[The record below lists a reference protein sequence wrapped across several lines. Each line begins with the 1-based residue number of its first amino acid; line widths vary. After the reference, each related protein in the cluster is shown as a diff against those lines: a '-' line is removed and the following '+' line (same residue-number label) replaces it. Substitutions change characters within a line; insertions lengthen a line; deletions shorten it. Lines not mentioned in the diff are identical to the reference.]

1 MAQPASQQPR
11 ILIAGALRDAAHCC
25 YRPGAIALSNN
36 HILAVETPEAIRRR
50 YPVAPV
56 SEWPEHIVLPAMVN
70 AHAHL
75 ALSDLGPRP
84 YQGAFI
90 DWLMMVMEQAPR
102 EADAV
107 EQAIARGVHLS
118 LEAGVGWVGD
128 ICPLPAG
135 IAHRAHAGLGG
146 VLYLECTGIGD
157 RAEQRAEALP
167 PAASELNGA
176 MGHHRGQ
183 RLLPGLSP
191 HAPYSTGAP
200 VYDAAARMHHRYG
213 MPLST
218 HLAETLEEIDF
229 TTRGQGPMGDLLKRI
244 DRWDDRIVIPRCHPI
259 DALEP
264 ALAAAPW
271 LLAHCNYLEPR
282 HIALL
287 ARCGASV
294 VYCPTASAYFGH
306 PHDGHAVHPYRQL
319 LEAGVNVCLGTD
331 SILCQP
337 PDEREPL
344 GILPQMRLL
353 YQRDGTAPDV
363 LLSMATTRGL
373 MAMQI
378 DPAMATLAT
387 GAPARLIAA
396 RFDPADSTDPL
407 SQVLA
412 GNAGIGKTIGFY
424 DEFGVAPHGAHPQ
437 AGSDGPT
444 PP

>member
-1 MAQPASQQPR
+1 MARPAPQQPR
-11 ILIAGALRDAAHCC
+11 ILIAGALRDAVHCC

-36 HILAVETPEAIRRR
+36 HILAAGTPEAIRQR
-50 YPVAPV
+50 YPEAPV
-56 SEWPEHIVLPAMVN
+56 TEWPDHIVLPAMVN

-75 ALSDLGPRP
+75 ALTHLGPRP
-84 YQGAFI
+84 FKGRFI
-90 DWLMMVMEQAPR
+90 DWLMMVMQQAPR
-102 EADAV
+102 EAEAV
-107 EQAIARGVHLS
+107 ERAIARGVHLS

-128 ICPLPAG
+128 VCPMPAG
-135 IAHRAHAGLGG
+135 IAQRVEAGLGG

-157 RAEQRAEALP
+157 RAAQRAGAIP
-167 PAASELNGA
+167 SAAAELSGA
-176 MGHHRGQ
+176 MGHLRGEN
-183 RLLPGLSP
+183 LLPGLSP

-200 VYDAAARMHHRYG
+200 VYEAAARMHHRYG

-218 HLAETLEEIDF
+218 HLAETLEEIEF
-229 TTRGQGPMGDLLKRI
+229 TTRGEGAMVELLKRI
-244 DRWDDRIVIPRCHPI
+244 DRWDDRIAIPHCHPV
-259 DALEP
+259 DALES

-271 LLAHCNYLEPR
+271 LLAHCNYLEPH

-287 ARCGASV
+287 ARRGASV

-306 PHDGHAVHPYRQL
+306 PHDGHAAHPYRRL

-337 PDEREPL
+337 PDEPEPL

-353 YQRDGTAPDV
+353 HQRDGTSPEV

-373 MAMQI
+373 RAMQL

-387 GAPARLIAA
+387 GAPARLVAA
-396 RFDPADSTDPL
+396 RFDPADPTDPFT
-407 SQVLA
+407 QVLT
-412 GNAGIGKTIGFY
+412 GNAVIETRIGFHCEPGATPDVP
-424 DEFGVAPHGAHPQ
+424 DEQTGPR
-437 AGSDGPT
+437 GSN